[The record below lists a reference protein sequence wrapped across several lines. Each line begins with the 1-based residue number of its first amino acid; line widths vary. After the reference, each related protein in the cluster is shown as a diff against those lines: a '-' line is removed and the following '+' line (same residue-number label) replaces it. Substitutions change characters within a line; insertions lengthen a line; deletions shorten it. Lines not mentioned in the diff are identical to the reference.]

1 MSLKPVLYYLYD
13 PMCSWCWGFKPV
25 WEEVKIR
32 LRDEVDIVY
41 VLGGLAPETQ
51 DPMDAE
57 MQTNLQ
63 QVWHKI
69 TDLTGV
75 EFNHDFWRLNTPKRS
90 TYPACKAVLVA
101 RQYGLEQQ
109 MFTAIQQLYYQQAGN
124 PSEYENLYRLAEGL
138 GLERQRFIE
147 QIHSDEIAM
156 LLQQEIM
163 LAEQLGARGFPSLVL
178 VRDKIPHFIEHS
190 YTDVEENLRKIRSL
204 LK

>member
-1 MSLKPVLYYLYD
+1 MSVNPVLYYLYD

-25 WEEVKIR
+25 WDEVKTH
-32 LRDEVDIVY
+32 LQDEVDIVY
-41 VLGGLAPETQ
+41 VVGGLAPETQ
-51 DPMDAE
+51 EPMDAE
-57 MQTNLQ
+57 MRTYLQ
-63 QVWHKI
+63 QAWRKI
-69 TDLTGV
+69 TDITGV

-109 MFTAIQQLYYQQAGN
+109 MFKAIQQLYYQQAGN
-124 PSEYENLYRLAEGL
+124 PSEYENLYRLAEEL

-147 QIHSDEIAM
+147 QIHSEEIAD

-178 VRDKIPHFIEHS
+178 LKDKTAHFIEHS
-190 YTDVEENLRKIRSL
+190 YTDVQENLNKIRAL
-204 LK
+204 LE

>member
-1 MSLKPVLYYLYD
+1 VKPVLYYLYD

-25 WEEVKIR
+25 WDEVKTR
-32 LRDEVDIVY
+32 LKDEVDIVY
-41 VLGGLAPETQ
+41 VVGGLAPETQ
-51 DPMDAE
+51 EPMDAK
-57 MQTNLQ
+57 MRTYLQ
-63 QVWHKI
+63 QAWHKI
-69 TDLTGV
+69 TNLTGI

-90 TYPACKAVLVA
+90 TYPSCKAVLVA

-124 PSEYENLYRLAEGL
+124 PSEYENLYHLAEEL

-147 QIHSDEIAM
+147 QIHSEEIAA

-178 VRDKIPHFIEHS
+178 LKDKTAHFIEHS
-190 YTDVEENLRKIRSL
+190 YTDVEENLNKIRAL